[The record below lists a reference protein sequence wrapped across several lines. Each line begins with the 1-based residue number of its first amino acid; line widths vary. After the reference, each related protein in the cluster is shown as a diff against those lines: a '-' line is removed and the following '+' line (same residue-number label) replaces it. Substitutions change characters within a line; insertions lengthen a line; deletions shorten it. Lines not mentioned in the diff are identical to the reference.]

1 MSRNSGPAAERNAL
15 TLATPN
21 ATAGTVYTGPF
32 TVTGKTTV
40 KVVAYAGGLAA
51 SPMASATYVVV
62 GPPVVNSVSPASG
75 PTGAPITISGTG
87 FGPWRF
93 NGAVWLGTSY
103 GKVIS

>member
-1 MSRNSGPAAERNAL
+1 MPQVFLRADRPVLRFQG
-15 TLATPN
+15 
-21 ATAGTVYTGPF
+21 
-32 TVTGKTTV
+32 GKTTV
-40 KVVAYAGGLAA
+40 KVIAYAGGLAA